1 MVVTLLA
8 ILLCSLGAHLH
19 VAGARTLPLP
29 WAIVD
34 RLPVIGLMLPAR
46 FMVYCDLAAALLAT
60 TWLSRTHHRRSA
72 WVLVLLSIA
81 FLAPAV
87 RRGYW
92 NSVPP
97 VPRLFRSSAYR
108 RTFRARDIVL
118 VLPMGFAGQSML
130 WQADA
135 HLGFRMAGGY
145 IVPPTAPDPYKKYAI
160 YPTLTGG
167 TPVADKDAAAARFIA
182 AEHITVAVLGAT
194 AASGSPWPRIFKRLG
209 WRATTREGAVLFRP
223 APPRM
228 RSAARATSDNADPH
242 SPHRRV
248 LAGSRAFG

>member
-1 MVVTLLA
+1 RARLARVAPLIGVAYAATAVLVSPYLYYALQPGGVPVVSFSADKYATDLAGLAIPTQVTFLGGLSFPAIVNAFTTNLAERSAYLGVPLIAMIVLAVRAGWRERGTRIMVVTLLA

-34 RLPVIGLMLPAR
+34 GLPVIGLMLPAR

-135 HLGFRMAGGY
+135 HLGFRMAGG
-145 IVPPTAPDPYKKYAI
+145 
-160 YPTLTGG
+160 
-167 TPVADKDAAAARFIA
+167 
-182 AEHITVAVLGAT
+182 
-194 AASGSPWPRIFKRLG
+194 
-209 WRATTREGAVLFRP
+209 
-223 APPRM
+223 
-228 RSAARATSDNADPH
+228 
-242 SPHRRV
+242 
-248 LAGSRAFG
+248 